1 MKLQMFLLA
10 VLTAGI
16 GVSGAPLK
24 LKMNYYDK
32 YNGGDFDPG
41 FRRVHFPFPV
51 IEISSR

>member
-41 FRRVHFPFPV
+41 FRRGRGDLEAAQPC
-51 IEISSR
+51 